1 VRSSDAI
8 PHRERRLLDENDAPI
23 GQTRASDQTWSCY
36 GDDMEAFLRLPKRAT
51 YVDYLAA
58 EQTSECRHEFFD
70 GAIVAMAGG
79 SDEHNAIA
87 ARLTRV
93 LGNRETG
100 HCRYYTSDQRF
111 WIESR
116 RRGRYAD
123 GSIIC
128 GPPAH
133 PAHDEQATVN
143 PTVVIEVLSPTSEGS
158 DDGDKRSDFQSLASV
173 QAYVLVAQDQRRVKV
188 YRRAGSDW
196 RVDAYGDGDGF
207 ELPTLSAPVAV
218 AEIYDRILDAD
229 GRSLLR

>member
-1 VRSSDAI
+1 
-8 PHRERRLLDENDAPI
+8 
-23 GQTRASDQTWSCY
+23 
-36 GDDMEAFLRLPKRAT
+36 MEAFLRLPRRST
-51 YVDYLAA
+51 YSDYLAA

-79 SDEHNAIA
+79 SDEHNAIMA
-87 ARLTRV
+87 QLGALLFTRTI
-93 LGNRETG
+93 GR
-100 HCRYYTSDQRF
+100 CRYYPSDQRF

-128 GPPAH
+128 GPPEH
-133 PAHDEQATVN
+133 PAHDPQATVN

-158 DDGDKRSDFQSLASV
+158 DEGDKRSDFQSLASV

-188 YRRAGSDW
+188 YRRVGSDW
-196 RVDAYGDGDGF
+196 RIDAYGDGDRF

-218 AEIYDRILDAD
+218 AEIYDRILDGD
-229 GRSLLR
+229 GRSLLH